1 MTESVR
7 LVCPLGRKHAELWG
21 GAVLAALGL
30 AIAAFDTANWA
41 GLILGVLIAG
51 AGGALVWHAAL
62 LRAPVLEV
70 GDGEFRYVRGRYVV
84 RLPFA
89 EIGSYYVL
97 PGRTRSLGL
106 CDTTGRPRVFPSV
119 EGRRASR
126 PYLPLTGLTSPGRV
140 DTFMS
145 TAGIP
150 PRDRSLTAGPA

>member
-7 LVCPLGRKHAELWG
+7 LVCPFGRKRAELWG
-21 GAVLAALGL
+21 GAALAALGL
-30 AIAAFDTANWA
+30 ATAALTAASWA
-41 GLILGVLIAG
+41 GVALGILLAG
-51 AGGALVWHAAL
+51 AGGALIWHAAL

-70 GDGEFRYVRGRYVV
+70 GDGEFRYVRGRYIV
-84 RLPFA
+84 RLPFS

-106 CDTTGRPRVFPSV
+106 CDTAGRPRVFPSV
-119 EGRRASR
+119 EGRRANR

-150 PRDRSLTAGPA
+150 QRDRSLTSGAT